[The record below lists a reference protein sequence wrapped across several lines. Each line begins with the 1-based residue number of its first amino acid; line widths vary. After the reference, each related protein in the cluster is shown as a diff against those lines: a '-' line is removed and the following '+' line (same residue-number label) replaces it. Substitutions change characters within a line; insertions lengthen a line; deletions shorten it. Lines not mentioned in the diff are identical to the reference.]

1 MFCKIK
7 FHFSPKRDWRADK
20 TVIFFLNFKMTAG
33 QLVER
38 LPPSKSCTVTG
49 MAPKRCGSVFFFF
62 FFFSSRRKRPALIG
76 PFDTSKRKMS
86 AAFDRCDWQSVLVKS
101 KNLLSKHL
109 LDQVKRR
116 LSCFSCVPAVYFKMA
131 SRNGSLTHVPLNPS
145 PAISLRHSSSSP
157 PSIRARLAPAPQ
169 ASQPLSFS
177 ISRILDLEDDSIQR
191 QTDPPLGKYSC

>member
-1 MFCKIK
+1 MIDEPTKQSSSF
-7 FHFSPKRDWRADK
+7 FSILRWRQDNLSN
-20 TVIFFLNFKMTAG
+20 VY
-33 QLVER
+33 R
-38 LPPSKSCTVTG
+38 LPSRARSLAWLRSAAV
-49 MAPKRCGSVFFFF
+49 RFSFS